1 MDKELIDITDFG
13 QVMELRDYTR
23 DHPWQYNEKLPKQ
36 INDLVEELK
45 NLKYQ
50 PYSEEKTAKRK
61 KLEEK
66 FNDLGYFHL
75 FDEYACIIEEERKT
89 YNKNKKTLIEIFDLW
104 NNKKISDE
112 EAQKFYKDIKIFEPV
127 EEEYPFDSCYTVNDN
142 NSWFDLRYFINEKY
156 GISSEKIV
164 NFRKALGLIPESKNS

>member
-23 DHPWQYNEKLPKQ
+23 DHPWQYNERLPKE

-45 NLKYQ
+45 NLKAEVC
-50 PYSEEKTAKRK
+50 SKEKTAKRK

-75 FDEYACIIEEERKT
+75 FDEYSCIIENERKAF
-89 YNKNKKTLIEIFDLW
+89 NKDKKTLVEIFNLW
-104 NNKKISDE
+104 DNKKLSNE
-112 EAQKFYKDIKIFEPV
+112 EAQKLYEDIKIFEPN

-142 NSWFDLRYFINEKY
+142 NSWFDLRYFIDEKY

-164 NFRKALGLIPESKNS
+164 DFRKALGLIPESQNS